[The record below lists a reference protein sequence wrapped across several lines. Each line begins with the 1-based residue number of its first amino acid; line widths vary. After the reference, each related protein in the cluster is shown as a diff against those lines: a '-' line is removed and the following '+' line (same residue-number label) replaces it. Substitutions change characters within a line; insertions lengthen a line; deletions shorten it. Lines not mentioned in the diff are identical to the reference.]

1 MANASLKPKQQNA
14 RTFVPKM
21 SNFEISSRYE
31 GLTLKKE
38 NIGKSISELKAKYA
52 R

>member
-1 MANASLKPKQQNA
+1 MANKTLKVKHQET

-21 SNFEISSRYE
+21 SNFETSSRYE
-31 GLTLKKE
+31 GLYLKKE
-38 NIGKSISELKAKYA
+38 NTGKSISDLKLKYA

>member
-1 MANASLKPKQQNA
+1 MPSTAVKKLQGA

-21 SNFEISSRYE
+21 SNFETSSRYE
-31 GLTLKKE
+31 GLLFKKE
-38 NIGKSISELKAKYA
+38 KLSKSIDELKAKYA

>member
-1 MANASLKPKQQNA
+1 MQSTAIKKRQGT

-21 SNFEISSRYE
+21 SNFETSSRYE
-31 GLTLKKE
+31 GLYFKKE
-38 NIGKSISELKAKYA
+38 KLGKSIDDLKAKYA